1 MCDHLHPAAARL
13 AAGAG
18 LVAAHLLQH
27 GPGLQQT
34 GTDRYVDTIVSGVLQ
49 CPVSSPE
56 AGVIGVEEE
65 TQLLVQGAPAAV
77 PQQPGGQPALAG
89 RGHWGGVDSRYY
101 R

>member
-34 GTDRYVDTIVSGVLQ
+34 ETDRYVEYIYTIHTISNMSP

-56 AGVIGVEEE
+56 AGVVSVEEE
-65 TQLLVQGAPAAV
+65 TQLLV
-77 PQQPGGQPALAG
+77 
-89 RGHWGGVDSRYY
+89 
-101 R
+101 